1 MRGRSFNMRA
11 GLQFVLPVD
20 NNFLPGLQAIVD
32 QSEACLRL
40 RNFNPTHLHALVWLD
55 DVSIGPLRS
64 TLHHVR
70 RNNGRILARRQN
82 QTRVHEFSRPKFK
95 VVIRKSCLQF
105 YRPRRLIDFVI
116 DNR

>member
-1 MRGRSFNMRA
+1 MRA

-32 QSEACLRL
+32 QSQACLRL

-70 RNNGRILARRQN
+70 RNNGRIL
-82 QTRVHEFSRPKFK
+82 RVVKTKRAFTNFPGQSLRSLFGNVAFNFTVP
-95 VVIRKSCLQF
+95 VV
-105 YRPRRLIDFVI
+105 
-116 DNR
+116 